1 MGPDDPNCY
10 LDACPLMGKHMPSV
24 YCSSKRNK
32 DYDVTKMLSGYCHSM
47 VHQSNN
53 LQGTTCG
60 ENICLT
66 TDIMYISVF
75 PGFWE

>member
-1 MGPDDPNCY
+1 MGFDDPNCY
-10 LDACPLMGKHMPSV
+10 KDACPLMGWHMPFV

-32 DYDVTKMLSGYCHSM
+32 DYDAIKVLSSYCHSM

-53 LQGTTCG
+53 LYGTVCVV
-60 ENICLT
+60 ILSLT

-75 PGFWE
+75 PGF

>member
-24 YCSSKRNK
+24 YCASKKNRY
-32 DYDVTKMLSGYCHSM
+32 YDAMKVVSGHCHSM

-53 LQGTTCG
+53 L
-60 ENICLT
+60 
-66 TDIMYISVF
+66 
-75 PGFWE
+75 